1 MDSSDPKSFNILIL
15 SLLFFFFWYFKVF
28 GNLTFFVS
36 SYDIEECKSCEC
48 DKLNFGS
55 SYGNSLPLSN
65 TRCVRRTS
73 RFQEVMY
80 EFTRDA
86 FPDENAD
93 GRNIWFRFV
102 SDDTNHYKGF
112 NFSYIV
118 KSDSR
123 KLISAGK
130 VLPLIFS

>member
-1 MDSSDPKSFNILIL
+1 
-15 SLLFFFFWYFKVF
+15 
-28 GNLTFFVS
+28 
-36 SYDIEECKSCEC
+36 
-48 DKLNFGS
+48 
-55 SYGNSLPLSN
+55 
-65 TRCVRRTS
+65 
-73 RFQEVMY
+73 MY